1 MLQKTSRHMHV
12 ELQDVGRTVES
23 HEILRNIQL
32 TLEGAGYTVIRGS
45 SGSGKTTLAAIVA
58 GVIPPTSGR
67 CVTPL
72 RSSIGYVEQRPT
84 FYEHLSAFENVLAG
98 AAARGLSRTDAA
110 SQSLELFADLGIS
123 HVRTR
128 PIHKLSVL
136 ERTLVAVARAYVGGT
151 TMIVADQLFDGND
164 EAAVRTTADTL
175 LKLNDNSR
183 AILITT
189 TSPTTDLLFPGSVVY
204 ELRDGVLMNVSKLPA
219 QDVLDHTGDSA

>member
-1 MLQKTSRHMHV
+1 MHV
-12 ELQDVGRTVES
+12 ELQDVGRTTDS

-58 GVIPPTSGR
+58 GVIPPTSGL

-84 FYEHLSAFENVLAG
+84 FYEHLSAFENVLAA

-110 SQSLELFADLGIS
+110 AQSLELFADLGIS

-128 PIHKLSVL
+128 PIHKLSVW

-175 LKLNDNSR
+175 LKLNENSR
-183 AILITT
+183 AMLITT

-204 ELRDGVLMNVSKLPA
+204 ELRDGVLMNISKLPT

>member
-1 MLQKTSRHMHV
+1 MHV
-12 ELQDVGRTVES
+12 ELQDVGRTTDS

-58 GVIPPTSGR
+58 GVIPPTSGL

-84 FYEHLSAFENVLAG
+84 FYEHLSAFENVLAA

-110 SQSLELFADLGIS
+110 AQSLELFADLGIS

-128 PIHKLSVL
+128 PIHKLSVW

-183 AILITT
+183 AMLITT

-204 ELRDGVLMNVSKLPA
+204 ELRDGVLMNISKLPT

>member
-1 MLQKTSRHMHV
+1 MHV
-12 ELQDVGRTVES
+12 ELQDVGRTTDS

-58 GVIPPTSGR
+58 GVISPTSGR

-84 FYEHLSAFENVLAG
+84 FYEHLSAFENVLAA

-110 SQSLELFADLGIS
+110 AQSLELFADLGIS

-128 PIHKLSVL
+128 PIHKLSVW

-183 AILITT
+183 AMLITT
-189 TSPTTDLLFPGSVVY
+189 TSPITDLLFPGSVVY
-204 ELRDGVLMNVSKLPA
+204 ELRDGVLMNISKLPT

>member
-1 MLQKTSRHMHV
+1 MHV
-12 ELQDVGRTVES
+12 ELQDVGRTTDS

-58 GVIPPTSGR
+58 GVISPTSGR

-84 FYEHLSAFENVLAG
+84 FYEHLSAFENVLAA

-128 PIHKLSVL
+128 PIHKLSVW

-204 ELRDGVLMNVSKLPA
+204 ELRDGVLMNISKLPA

>member
-1 MLQKTSRHMHV
+1 MHV
-12 ELQDVGRTVES
+12 ELQDVGRTTES

-58 GVIPPTSGR
+58 GVISPTSGR

-84 FYEHLSAFENVLAG
+84 FYEHLSAFENVLAA

-128 PIHKLSVL
+128 PIHKLSVW

-183 AILITT
+183 AMLITT

-204 ELRDGVLMNVSKLPA
+204 ELRDGVLMNISKLPT

>member
-1 MLQKTSRHMHV
+1 
-12 ELQDVGRTVES
+12 
-23 HEILRNIQL
+23 
-32 TLEGAGYTVIRGS
+32 
-45 SGSGKTTLAAIVA
+45 
-58 GVIPPTSGR
+58 
-67 CVTPL
+67 
-72 RSSIGYVEQRPT
+72 
-84 FYEHLSAFENVLAG
+84 
-98 AAARGLSRTDAA
+98 
-110 SQSLELFADLGIS
+110 LFADLGIS

-128 PIHKLSVL
+128 PIHKLSVW

-204 ELRDGVLMNVSKLPA
+204 ELRDGVLMNISKLPA